1 MRNNLQELQPKLKAF
16 SIYQIIGGLIGLGS
30 IAYLIATT
38 DPLPILLLLIL
49 SFPVLLYGY
58 SIYCGIVLSKRSL
71 SGLKYSKINQLLQ
84 VVHFTLFG
92 YSFQYV
98 SGVHFSPGL
107 DLTKF
112 LNFKL
117 NLSLSTWQINI
128 NTGEPDMLIS
138 LNVVALFLIVF
149 IDKAMDQ
156 LKEAELEAQVVQIGL
171 NEQAKQLT

>member
-1 MRNNLQELQPKLKAF
+1 MRNNLQELQPKLNAL

-38 DPLPILLLLIL
+38 DPLPILLLPIL
-49 SFPVLLYGY
+49 SFAVVLYGY

-71 SGLKYSKINQLLQ
+71 PGLKYSKINQLLQ

-156 LKEAELEAQVVQIGL
+156 LKEAELEAQVVQLGL
-171 NEQAKQLT
+171 KEEAKHLT